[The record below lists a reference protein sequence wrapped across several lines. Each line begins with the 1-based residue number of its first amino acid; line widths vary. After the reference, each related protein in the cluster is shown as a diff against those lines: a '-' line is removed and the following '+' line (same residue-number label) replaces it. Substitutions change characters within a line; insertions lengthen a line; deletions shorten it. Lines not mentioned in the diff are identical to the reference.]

1 MVSLLKNNKNVLKTI
16 GLYRIFKKKPTHEI
30 LRIPPKKTSLNVGGY
45 LQPKSTQM
53 ESSLPA
59 GFRGKKIFKYGGFN

>member
-16 GLYRIFKKKPTHEI
+16 GLYRISI
-30 LRIPPKKTSLNVGGY
+30 KTEKISLNVGGY
-45 LQPKSTQM
+45 LQPKSTLM

-59 GFRGKKIFKYGGFN
+59 GFRGKTISLNMGGLN